1 MLPLWYFKKII
12 KKNGIYI
19 YIERERERERENL
32 KFDQENL
39 TKGPNEMMSWRLK
52 FVRVVEIGISKELQP
67 YDVNREAC

>member
-1 MLPLWYFKKII
+1 MLPLWYFKKSL
-12 KKNGIYI
+12 KKKKEYI
-19 YIERERERERENL
+19 ERERERENL

>member
-1 MLPLWYFKKII
+1 MLPLWYFKKSL
-12 KKNGIYI
+12 KKKKEYR
-19 YIERERERERENL
+19 ERERERERENL

>member
-1 MLPLWYFKKII
+1 MLPLWYFKKSL
-12 KKNGIYI
+12 KKKGIY
-19 YIERERERERENL
+19 RERERERENL

-39 TKGPNEMMSWRLK
+39 TKGPKEMMSWRLK

>member
-1 MLPLWYFKKII
+1 MLPLWYFKKSL
-12 KKNGIYI
+12 KKKRNIYI
-19 YIERERERERENL
+19 YIERERERENL